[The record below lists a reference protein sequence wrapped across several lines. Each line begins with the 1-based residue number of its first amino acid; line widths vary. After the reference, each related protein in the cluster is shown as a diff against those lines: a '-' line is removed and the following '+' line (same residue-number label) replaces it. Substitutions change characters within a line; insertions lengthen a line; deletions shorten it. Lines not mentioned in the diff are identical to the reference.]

1 VMLLAVLAL
10 PDLAFH
16 CFSVS
21 THPRTLLKLLE
32 DELFSFVASQLTSQS
47 SLSTLGEYSQSKL

>member
-1 VMLLAVLAL
+1 MMLLAVLAI

-21 THPRTLLKLLE
+21 AHPRTLLKLLE
-32 DELFSFVASQLTSQS
+32 DKLFSFVALQLASQS